1 MTLLSLV
8 VAVPLGIFSA
18 IYLTEYARR
27 GNKLVKVVRLTTETL
42 QGIPSIVYGL
52 FGYLF
57 FLVQL
62 QWGYSLLAGAMTLA
76 IMILPLIMRTTEE
89 AVLSVPDGYRE
100 GSFAPVSYTHLDVYK
115 RQKSCWGE
123 EARPG
128 KLTHETWG
136 CFSRYS
142 ATACAFWQW
151 RSMRTG
157 SDSRPRLSMKAAM
170 GCGVQPKSRINC
182 ARALLM

>member
-1 MTLLSLV
+1 MSEKTLRARKRRDPLSVFLRVIVWLAALVTVGVFLALVGYILIKGVPNLSLDLFQLKYTSDNCSMLPAIFNTIFMTLLSLV

-76 IMILPLIMRTTEE
+76 IMILPLIMRTTE
-89 AVLSVPDGYRE
+89 
-100 GSFAPVSYTHLDVYK
+100 
-115 RQKSCWGE
+115 
-123 EARPG
+123 
-128 KLTHETWG
+128 
-136 CFSRYS
+136 
-142 ATACAFWQW
+142 CA
-151 RSMRTG
+151 
-157 SDSRPRLSMKAAM
+157 
-170 GCGVQPKSRINC
+170 
-182 ARALLM
+182 